1 MGTPGWEG
9 SRQEDSC
16 FLDFLWFS
24 HLCSSRL
31 LSQHSTLGLT
41 RGCSN
46 VPLPAGHLKAAG
58 KHLQMPSKTTLLH
71 LSVTTAEH
79 QASSGSKPLIS
90 RSNPHPRGR
99 TAGMSV
105 GTASAQAAHPKALV
119 LLSWGTPVLMRHLSR
134 DMDIPCHQTGP
145 RSAGMHLW
153 QLWDDD
159 TLLSSSLPPSP
170 EPPQRVCPPSHEASL
185 TEESLLL
192 THPSFPLFSSNT
204 SDHPVPGQSTS
215 VGGVDLDPCCT
226 QHPVQALT
234 RTSSHKFAELLPP
247 PLFHSPDP
255 Q

>member
-1 MGTPGWEG
+1 MSHCLLGTSKQQENTSKCPAKPRSCTSCHHSRAPG
-9 SRQEDSC
+9 Q
-16 FLDFLWFS
+16 
-24 HLCSSRL
+24 
-31 LSQHSTLGLT
+31 Q
-41 RGCSN
+41 
-46 VPLPAGHLKAAG
+46 
-58 KHLQMPSKTTLLH
+58 
-71 LSVTTAEH
+71 
-79 QASSGSKPLIS
+79 PLIS